1 MIKARRRPG
10 SFYLPRIT
18 LVVAIIVMLTVLIG
32 GVGWFLLSPISG
44 KGTVSNAVLER
55 SKADQ
60 PYLIHGIHRAP
71 AGARN

>member
-1 MIKARRRPG
+1 MTKARRRSG
-10 SFYLPRIT
+10 SFHLPPIA

-55 SKADQ
+55 SKADR
-60 PYLIHGIHRAP
+60 PYLIHGIHPAP
-71 AGARN
+71 AGARD

>member
-1 MIKARRRPG
+1 
-10 SFYLPRIT
+10 
-18 LVVAIIVMLTVLIG
+18 VLIG

-60 PYLIHGIHRAP
+60 PYLIHGIHPAP
-71 AGARN
+71 SGARN